1 MIIKNVFFLA
11 LFIQSSAY
19 IGYGQQ
25 FNNNWDL
32 TPNIIKART
41 MVKKADSLYYS
52 GSYVEAA
59 KIFEKIVELNPEDIE
74 SIYNLSI
81 SYHLIGNYERAI
93 IYHKMVADFMES
105 DQTDGLVHYKR
116 NGLYNLACAYSLMGI
131 LTIP

>member
-1 MIIKNVFFLA
+1 MFFFLA

-19 IGYGQQ
+19 ISYGQQ

-32 TPNIIKART
+32 PPNIIKART
-41 MVKKADSLYYS
+41 MVKKADSLYFS

-59 KIFEKIVELNPEDIE
+59 KIFDKIVELNSEDIE

-93 IYHKMVADFMES
+93 IYSYLF
-105 DQTDGLVHYKR
+105 
-116 NGLYNLACAYSLMGI
+116 
-131 LTIP
+131 